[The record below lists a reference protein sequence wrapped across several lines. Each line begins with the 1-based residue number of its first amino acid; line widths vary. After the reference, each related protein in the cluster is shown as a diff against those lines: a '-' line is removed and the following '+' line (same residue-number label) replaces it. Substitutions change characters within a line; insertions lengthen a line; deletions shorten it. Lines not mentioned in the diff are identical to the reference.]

1 LNDVLGLREIPMSAR
16 STVCRPNGS
25 DRSEALALASYR
37 IMNAALEKASRDWSS
52 PIEALRHAIRAYSIY
67 ARRFRLILDHPDV
80 GRENGELVMEI
91 RRTVLT
97 VARLVRAAQQ
107 AGRLRDGDPE
117 EFAALFVGAA
127 HGQADLELSGAS
139 PSDAE
144 LLPLL
149 LLDLLARKS
158 GGADA
163 EDADAR
169 RADAH
174 AFERSLGPA
183 RTLQ

>member
-1 LNDVLGLREIPMSAR
+1 
-16 STVCRPNGS
+16 
-25 DRSEALALASYR
+25 
-37 IMNAALEKASRDWSS
+37 MNAALEKASRDWSS
-52 PIEALRHAIRAYSIY
+52 PIEALRHSIRAYFIY
-67 ARRFRLILDHPDV
+67 VRRFRLMLDDLDV
-80 GRENGELVMEI
+80 RREKSELAMEM

-107 AGRLRDGDPE
+107 TGDLKQGDPE
-117 EFAALFVGAA
+117 EIAALFVGAT
-127 HGQADLELSGAS
+127 HGQADLEPSGVS
-139 PSDAE
+139 LGDAE

-163 EDADAR
+163 EDADA
-169 RADAH
+169 H
-174 AFERSLGPA
+174 AFERSLEPS